1 MVKRGRIVEQGTHDQ
16 LMGAG
21 GAYFTLIQM
30 QQATGDVSEDDDDD
44 AAGAGAAPAGWQPEA
59 PSEHWQ
65 VRGGCGMVGVGRTLA
80 VLQTVWK
87 VDRARACKPCCR
99 AAPRECRPPLLL
111 LASLQNGGALPAS
124 PRSGSGPARF
134 SLDAPSMASDGSQG
148 VILGTLQ
155 KAGGWLRRGGWRPV
169 ALCSAVLL
177 ALQSPGSFPGAG
189 GSGLLSAAPTL
200 ALHCLQ
206 ARRWWRCCQTG
217 SWPPRRAR
225 APRWRPACRCR
236 CARGAPVRG
245 LTRQQR
251 RLAPCSLLAQS
262 HPNPRNPCNLW
273 LAPAPCLLVLQ
284 RDVSGLRRFISF
296 RRKSTRRRRLAP
308 KEAKEVDHRKS
319 TEEEAAKKVGAGGWD
334 SCV

>member
-1 MVKRGRIVEQGTHDQ
+1 MSD
-16 LMGAG
+16 
-21 GAYFTLIQM
+21 
-30 QQATGDVSEDDDDD
+30 DDDDD

-225 APRWRPACRCR
+225 AARWRPACSCR
-236 CARGAPVRG
+236 CAFEAAFQRWAGRLWGPVSCQFARHA
-245 LTRQQR
+245 T
-251 RLAPCSLLAQS
+251 
-262 HPNPRNPCNLW
+262 H
-273 LAPAPCLLVLQ
+273 CLLRTAHSQ
-284 RDVSGLRRFISF
+284 RSAACPTFGAMCRSGASPRGGGWRPRSRKRWTSASLR
-296 RRKSTRRRRLAP
+296 RRRRLRRWGWGRRLA
-308 KEAKEVDHRKS
+308 
-319 TEEEAAKKVGAGGWD
+319 TEQ
-334 SCV
+334 